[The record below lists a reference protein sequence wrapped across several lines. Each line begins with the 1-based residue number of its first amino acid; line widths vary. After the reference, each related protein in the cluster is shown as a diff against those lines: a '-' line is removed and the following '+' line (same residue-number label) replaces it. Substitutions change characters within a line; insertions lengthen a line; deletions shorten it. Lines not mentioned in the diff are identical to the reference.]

1 MRFPKTV
8 QLVVIEDENGITG
21 LAPKGTDTT
30 GGYLAI
36 TNGRTLG
43 HDLVEHVNG
52 PQHIGGIQDELEALG
67 AFWYVRLEQGFEQIR
82 NTPDKT
88 LSYDLETVFRD
99 WFNTGAPEN
108 LHRLQ
113 NTVFEHEQTEAW
125 ESSLDFLRRAIPQEF
140 DSYEEQPTPQQISYF
155 CVSALECLAIGY
167 NKARHLYGTQW
178 QAWRLFEA
186 VSECMPK
193 GDFYKGQTFRLTFG
207 YEFGEPFAHCIETE
221 QY

>member
-8 QLVVIEDENGITG
+8 QLVVIEDEFGNTG
-21 LAPKGTDTT
+21 LAPKGTDAT

-67 AFWYVRLEQGFEQIR
+67 AFWYVRLEHGHEASR
-82 NTPDKT
+82 YSNDKV
-88 LSYDLETVFRD
+88 LSFDLETVFRD
-99 WFNTGAPEN
+99 WFNAGAREN
-108 LHRLQ
+108 LHRFQ
-113 NTVFEHEQTEAW
+113 HTIFDHEQAEAW
-125 ESSLDFLRRAIPQEF
+125 EYSLDFLRRAIPQEF
-140 DSYEEQPTPQQISYF
+140 DSDEQPTPQQINYF

-167 NKARHLYGTQW
+167 NKAQHLYGSQW

-193 GDFYKGQTFRLTFG
+193 GEFYQGQTFRLTFG

-221 QY
+221 